1 MDKIC
6 FPTNTT
12 RRERRKLEMQ
22 ERLLAAATAL
32 FAEQGCDPTSVEQ
45 ICARADMARKTFYN
59 YFPSKEHLIYV
70 LSEQLIF
77 NESRR
82 LLEESRAYSDN
93 GIAQLC
99 HYLDSTAAHLRRF
112 EPLERELIRQTI
124 KDIAHHDERVA
135 ERYPHLR
142 NLLCALIAG
151 GQAHGDVRGD
161 FRAELLAHIV
171 SSAIDAVTVCWVY
184 DERYPIEQRMHEL
197 ADYFAATLALEAR
210 PGAPQPDLRTGEPL
224 AAH

>member
-6 FPTNTT
+6 FPGNTT

-22 ERLLAAATAL
+22 ERLLGAATGL
-32 FAEQGCDPTSVEQ
+32 FAEQGCDFTSVEQ

-82 LLEESRAYSDN
+82 LLEEARTCSAD
-93 GIAQLC
+93 GIRQLRF
-99 HYLDSTAAHLRRF
+99 YLDRTAAHLRRF
-112 EPLERELIRQTI
+112 EQLERELIRQTI

-151 GQAHGDVRGD
+151 GQAHGDMRTD
-161 FRAELLAHIV
+161 FRAELLAQIV
-171 SSAIDAVTVCWVY
+171 SSAIDAVTVSWVY
-184 DERYPIEQRMHEL
+184 DESYPIEQHMAEL
-197 ADYFAATLALEAR
+197 ADYFAVTLAKSAG
-210 PGAPQPDLRTGEPL
+210 PGARR
-224 AAH
+224 AAAPAASLDAL